1 MIIKDN
7 CDLIIASN
15 NKNKIREIRELFVDI
30 FDNIYSLFDKGIDVD
45 VEETGITFEENAIIK
60 AKAISEM
67 TGMYSLADD
76 SGLEVY
82 ALDREPGVYSA
93 RYAGVP
99 SSDSANNDKLLA
111 NMVEITDRRARFTSV
126 VALCSP
132 SGEVIT
138 ELGSVE
144 GEIKHSLLGTGGFG
158 YDPIFFSYELGE
170 TFGTAT
176 NEAKNTVSHRARAL
190 DKLSKLIIR

>member
-1 MIIKDN
+1 MIIKNN

-15 NKNKIREIRELFVDI
+15 NKNKIREIRELFTHV

-45 VEETGITFEENAIIK
+45 IEETGVTFEENSIIK
-60 AKAISEM
+60 AKAIAEM
-67 TGMYSLADD
+67 TGCYSLADD

-82 ALDREPGVYSA
+82 ALGGEPGVYSA
-93 RYAGVP
+93 RYAQIP
-99 SSDSANNDKLLA
+99 CSDSANNEKLLA
-111 NMVEITDRRARFTSV
+111 NMIDITDRRAKFTSV

-138 ELGSVE
+138 AQGSVE
-144 GEIKHSLLGTGGFG
+144 GEIEYSLIGTGGFG
-158 YDPIFFSYELGE
+158 YDPLFLSHELGE

-190 DKLSKLIIR
+190 DKLSKLIII